1 MKDPAL
7 ELLRTRPDLAEL
19 AAFPFDFD
27 IARAYHVEDVRLAS
41 GAPLE
46 PVAGDD
52 TGGTYFVCGDGAVLY
67 ASSEGE
73 AVLIADSVTEA
84 LETIIRLPRWCEGIR
99 PGLDEEQLLA
109 AVREG
114 DEEAREQFAPE
125 LDVQRA
131 ALLSGLGLPERPLV
145 ELAAMAESAARRTEP
160 DHVLLNAHELGAYRL
175 PGDPPRRSLR
185 DVVLAPGRE
194 ALERMRSGEPGAWEE
209 VGADAVLRA
218 GVIRAAQYDRRA
230 DDLPLLCFLLER
242 ENTERTDW
250 FHERLSAAV
259 LVGLHGR
266 TEDVPLLR
274 EATGDWVTDAEG
286 AVSRARKE
294 DEECHGQDPAAESE
308 FTWIELARRQGRTEH
323 ARVALIRMLDD
334 TGPDAERLRELSR
347 ALERLGDHAQAARAQ
362 SDLLSLQ
369 DTDWDRAAEA
379 HVLARLELRKG
390 DLGAARRALE
400 RARAAVGLDG
410 AAPDA
415 TVSEWHRRG
424 LGRMITEQHLEL
436 VITAVE
442 AGEADLARETMRHG
456 KVLLKSIADDFRS
469 SLGDLP
475 ARATWAV
482 ARLGRGPS

>member
-1 MKDPAL
+1 MNDPVL
-7 ELLRTRPDLAEL
+7 ELLRTRPELAEL
-19 AAFPFDFD
+19 AAFPFNFD
-27 IARAYHVEDVRLAS
+27 IDRADHVEDVRLAS
-41 GAPLE
+41 GGPLE

-67 ASSEGE
+67 ASSEGD

-84 LETIIRLPRWCEGIR
+84 LETIIRLPWWCEGIR
-99 PGLDEEQLLA
+99 PGLEEEQLLA

-125 LDVQRA
+125 LDAQRA
-131 ALLSGLGLPERPLV
+131 ALLSGLGLSERPLV
-145 ELAAMAESAARRTEP
+145 ELAAMAESAAERTEP
-160 DHVLLNAHELGAYRL
+160 DHVLLNAEELGAYRL

-194 ALERMRSGEPGAWEE
+194 ALERMRSGVPGSWEE

-218 GVIRAAQYDRRA
+218 GVVRAAQYDRRE
-230 DDLPLLCFLLER
+230 DDLPLLRFLLER
-242 ENTERTDW
+242 ENTERTEW
-250 FHERLSAAV
+250 FEEGRLAAV

-266 TEDVPLLR
+266 PEDVPLLR
-274 EATGDWVTDAEG
+274 AATGGGVTDAAG
-286 AVSRARKE
+286 AVDWARTE
-294 DEECHGQDPAAESE
+294 DAERHGQDPSTQSE

-334 TGPDAERLRELSR
+334 TGPDAARLQELSR

-362 SDLLSLQ
+362 FDLLSLQ
-369 DTDWDRAAEA
+369 DTGWDRAAEA
-379 HVLARLELRKG
+379 YVLARLERRKG
-390 DLGAARRALE
+390 DLRAARGALE

-410 AAPDA
+410 AAPDE

-436 VITAVE
+436 VLTAVE
-442 AGEADLARETMRHG
+442 AGDADLARETMRHG
-456 KVLLKSIADDFRS
+456 KVLLGRIAKQFRS

-482 ARLGRGPS
+482 ARLGRGPT